1 MQTFFA
7 FFLIKSNKNA
17 FLRVFSR
24 FSDYSLYL
32 CIAKKYTN
40 KAVYTHYYY
49 IIKKTIKKSEWKL
62 RTNL

>member
-1 MQTFFA
+1 MKCKHFSS
-7 FFLIKSNKNA
+7 FFLIKSNKKA

-40 KAVYTHYYY
+40 KAVYTHYY
-49 IIKKTIKKSEWKL
+49 I
-62 RTNL
+62 